1 MQDLHKLYRGRFAP
15 SPTGPLHL
23 GSMLSALGSYLQ
35 ARSQK
40 GKWLVRI
47 EDLDPPREVKG
58 AALDIL
64 KTLEAFGLY
73 WDEEVIYQS
82 KRYDYYR
89 DALAQLKVN
98 KLLYPCSCS
107 RKQIQEST
115 RLGKT
120 GFIYP
125 GFCRQKP
132 LASKSAYAHRLLT
145 TGSLISFKDLIRG
158 TISQSLYEEIGDIVL
173 LRSDGYYAYHLA
185 VVVDDYLQNITE
197 VVRGCDLIDST
208 VIHIYIQQCLGYTNP
223 SYAHLPIIVNK
234 NNEKLS
240 KQTGAR
246 AINIDQIENT
256 LFKLLHML
264 GQNPPID
271 LKEATKHEILQ
282 WGVNNWSLNNC
293 SVKPLRDDQ
302 EIFVE

>member
-1 MQDLHKLYRGRFAP
+1 LYRGRFAP

-23 GSMLSALGSYLQ
+23 GSLLSALGSYLQ
-35 ARSQK
+35 AKSQK

-73 WDEEVIYQS
+73 WDEEVVFQS
-82 KRYDYYR
+82 KQHKHYQ
-89 DALAQLKVN
+89 DALEQLKVK
-98 KLLYPCSCS
+98 KLIYSCSCS

-115 RLGKT
+115 RLGKI

-132 LASKSAYAHRLLT
+132 LVSKNVYAHRLLAAD
-145 TGSLISFKDLIRG
+145 SDISFEDLLRG
-158 TISQSLYEEIGDIVL
+158 KISQSLYRDIGDVVL
-173 LRSDGYYAYHLA
+173 LRADGYYAYHLA

-197 VVRGCDLIDST
+197 IVRGCDLIDST
-208 VIHIYIQQCLGYTNP
+208 VIHIYLQQCLDYTNP

-246 AINIDQIENT
+246 AINISQIENT
-256 LFKLLHML
+256 LYKLLQML
-264 GQNPPID
+264 GQNPPIE
-271 LKEATKHEILQ
+271 LKDATKEEILL
-282 WGVNNWSLNNC
+282 WGETNWTLNNC
-293 SVKPLRDDQ
+293 PKNSLIDNQ
-302 EIFVE
+302 ENIAD